1 MSNLVKEYREAFNI
15 KQSQLAE
22 ELKEICPGIDA
33 PLISKFEKG
42 SCLPTVDVQTYLENR
57 LASQFAETFISTE
70 ATITSSIENVLKES
84 FLANTIFREILKGT
98 EDNPITK
105 DHLRAVTG
113 KSERDVRNIVSQ
125 LRLAGA
131 RIGTSS
137 GNRGYWLC
145 ETDSQYKSL
154 RNEYLGRIKTYAAI
168 VGAMDR
174 NTKGQIEMEILNG

>member
-1 MSNLVKEYREAFNI
+1 MSNLVKKYREAFNL
-15 KQSQLAE
+15 KQSQLAD
-22 ELKEICPGIDA
+22 ELKDICPGIDA

-42 SCLPTVDVQTYLENR
+42 SCLPTKDVQEYLEKG
-57 LASQFAETFISTE
+57 LASQFAEGLVSSGT
-70 ATITSSIENVLKES
+70 TIASSIENVLKES
-84 FLANTIFREILKGT
+84 LLANTVFNEILKGT
-98 EDNPITK
+98 ENNPVTK
-105 DHLRAVTG
+105 DRLRALTG
-113 KSERDVRNIVSQ
+113 KSEREVRSVVSQ

-168 VGAMDR
+168 VGAMDK
-174 NTKGQIEMEILNG
+174 NTKGQIEMEIFNG